1 MCVANAA
8 FFRAK
13 FTECHCNVQTVVKL
27 ETDPGNYGL
36 TGTTASPGFYAEWEI
51 VDGDADG
58 AACHDDFQATPHTA
72 MVDHNN
78 EKIDGTVDECK
89 AACCARH
96 WCHSFD
102 YIEQLQQCNLADI
115 DSSTQMATTGTTAYN
130 TLYERKSA
138 RRDAAGPNG
147 ATGCANQ
154 LSLISAKV
162 NTECC
167 PRGGCARGAPDS
179 CSEECAA
186 AWMPF
191 AKACSAFLAQTGGP
205 LTQVT
210 ETCEREEYGRYHAG
224 SNHGRCSDGD
234 LAEYKKQFAPAC
246 CGEDSVDCPNFNPG
260 WEAITTPTKNNQPYC
275 SADCARFAEEFH
287 AVQSA
292 RACILHICSR

>member
-1 MCVANAA
+1 VCVANAA

-205 LTQVT
+205 LTQIT
-210 ETCEREEYGRYHAG
+210 EPASGRSTA
-224 SNHGRCSDGD
+224 
-234 LAEYKKQFAPAC
+234 A
-246 CGEDSVDCPNFNPG
+246 
-260 WEAITTPTKNNQPYC
+260 TTP
-275 SADCARFAEEFH
+275 
-287 AVQSA
+287 A
-292 RACILHICSR
+292 RATAAARTGTSPSTRSSSSRPAAARIPSTAPTSTPDSR